1 MTFVE
6 FQTTRQE
13 MSARRFG
20 EIIQDV
26 MWDDE
31 EGEKL
36 VFLVY
41 DNGWYIQKEDDGR
54 YCLTIE
60 NQSWITGPNLSLED
74 LERELYHH
82 ADKFSGL

>member
-1 MTFVE
+1 MP
-6 FQTTRQE
+6 
-13 MSARRFG
+13 ARSFG
-20 EIIQDV
+20 EIIQDA

-41 DNGWYIQKEDDGR
+41 DNAWYIQKEDDGR
-54 YCLTIE
+54 YSLTIE

-74 LERELYHH
+74 LERELYIY
-82 ADKFSGL
+82 AEISQGSEC